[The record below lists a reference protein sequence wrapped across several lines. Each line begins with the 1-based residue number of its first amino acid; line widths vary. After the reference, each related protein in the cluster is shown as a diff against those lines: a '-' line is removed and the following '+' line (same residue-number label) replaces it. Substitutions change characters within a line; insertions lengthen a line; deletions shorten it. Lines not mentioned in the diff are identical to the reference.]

1 MPTAICFKCGREKSG
16 PFLACTDCGVSPS
29 AEDELVRS
37 VLLSDRVS
45 SAAQLAHF
53 AHEVRH
59 HLKLSAPDSLIAKAR
74 AALASMGTRPAAARS
89 TTEATARTSRDGASR
104 SVTPG
109 TGTSASRPAP
119 TVGMRQRSVKA
130 TVLHESPFAVLSA
143 SPRDDRRRI
152 VDLAEEKAL
161 EIDHAKCQKARSD
174 LTNPRTRLSA
184 EVAWLPG
191 VSPRRAQTVTH
202 ALLTDPMAARAEVGL
217 PALAHCNL
225 MAAAFE
231 AVDAQDAPQELAEFI
246 LEMALR
252 VDELDPD
259 EILQAVNEDRAVS
272 GFPEVRGTDQVESEL
287 AERKRYFRNAIKDAL
302 NRLTPGA
309 LVDAM
314 TLTVDRATKGGM
326 EHAPELIDE
335 IVDSYAV
342 ETQSFLTKEAEN
354 VEKLIGAVRDS
365 AKAGE
370 ATVRPLID
378 RLDGVIRNWDKVAQP
393 LQLSFKARGLDH
405 DASRDLAYKVR
416 SLAVDLFNEH
426 DLLKQ
431 SQRLTTLLKDV
442 FSEIPDVVDR
452 VEEDAKA
459 LSDIAQRR
467 NESALIDPIRKL
479 CEDISKSADRNP
491 SLAQHEGQRLLDEG
505 GELLKSAPLKAT
517 SPTYQEAR
525 TLMAVTLLHCAVSY
539 GNETSKW
546 APCVTLLE
554 KALELASDNK
564 LRQKLREN
572 LATVQSN
579 LNSLGDL
586 EPISS
591 APSLSSINGIGFT
604 LYGSTDKN
612 PSNGS
617 YMATYY
623 FIFFAVPIF
632 PIARYR
638 VIPTGGGYRFLGK
651 GPLRAF
657 DKWHIAISLGL
668 IGWMIM
674 NW

>member
-1 MPTAICFKCGREKSG
+1 MTIAICFDCGREKSG
-16 PFLACTDCGVSPS
+16 PFNVCPECGVSPS
-29 AEDELVRS
+29 EDEELVRS

-45 SAAQLAHF
+45 SAAQLTHF

-74 AALASMGTRPAAARS
+74 AALASTGPRPTAPRSSTESPVRNSRESPAR
-89 TTEATARTSRDGASR
+89 A
-104 SVTPG
+104 VTPG
-109 TGTSASRPAP
+109 PGSPASR
-119 TVGMRQRSVKA
+119 TTTTGVKRQRSIKG

-143 SPRDDRRRI
+143 SPRDDRKRI

-191 VSPRRAQTVTH
+191 VSPRRAQTVTQ

-231 AVDAQDAPQELAEFI
+231 AVDAQDAPQDLAEFI
-246 LEMALR
+246 QEMALR
-252 VDELDPD
+252 VDELDA
-259 EILQAVNEDRAVS
+259 EEVLKAVNEDRAVS
-272 GFPEVRGTDQVESEL
+272 GFPEVRGTDQIESEL

-309 LVDAM
+309 LVEAM
-314 TLTVDRATKGGM
+314 TLTVDRATKGGT

-342 ETQSFLTKEAEN
+342 ETQSFLMKEAEN
-354 VEKLIGAVRDS
+354 VEKLIGAVRVS

-442 FSEIPDVVDR
+442 FNEIPDVVDR

-479 CEDISKSADRNP
+479 CEEISKSADSNP

-517 SPTYQEAR
+517 SPTYQEAQN
-525 TLMAVTLLHCAVSY
+525 LMAVTLLHCAVSY

-554 KALELASDNK
+554 KALDLATDNK

>member
-1 MPTAICFKCGREKSG
+1 MPQSEM
-16 PFLACTDCGVSPS
+16 D
-29 AEDELVRS
+29 LVRS
-37 VLLSDRVS
+37 LALSDRFS
-45 SAAQLAHF
+45 TDAQLAHF
-53 AHEVRH
+53 AHEIRN
-59 HLKLSAPDSLIAKAR
+59 HLKLSAPESLFAR
-74 AALASMGTRPAAARS
+74 ARSELQTHKRGWTGGPTTGRDPVQVRTEQTTHGRVPGAKSAPRGTISSPSKTLRKELS
-89 TTEATARTSRDGASR
+89 TT
-104 SVTPG
+104 P
-109 TGTSASRPAP
+109 
-119 TVGMRQRSVKA
+119 
-130 TVLHESPFAVLSA
+130 LHNNPFALLGA
-143 SPRDDRRRI
+143 TPRDDRRKL
-152 VDLAEEKAL
+152 VELAEEKTL
-161 EIDHAKCQKARSD
+161 EMDHAKCQKARSD

-191 VSPRRAQTVTH
+191 VSPRRSQTLTQ

-231 AVDAQDAPQELAEFI
+231 AVDAQDAPEELAEFI

-252 VDELDPD
+252 VDELDAED
-259 EILQAVNEDRAVS
+259 ILQAVNEDRAVS
-272 GFPEVRGTDQVESEL
+272 GFPEVRGTDQIESEL

-309 LVDAM
+309 LVEAM
-314 TLTVDRATKGGM
+314 TLTVDRATKGGT

-370 ATVRPLID
+370 VTVRPLID

-452 VEEDAKA
+452 VEDDAKA

-491 SLAQHEGQRLLDEG
+491 SLAHHEGQRLLDEG

-525 TLMAVTLLHCAVSY
+525 NVMAVTLLHCAVSY

-554 KALELASDNK
+554 KALELATDNK

>member
-1 MPTAICFKCGREKSG
+1 MPTAICFNCGREKSG
-16 PFLACTDCGVSPS
+16 PFHACTECGVSPS
-29 AEDELVRS
+29 ADDELVRS
-37 VLLSDRVS
+37 VLLSDRIS
-45 SAAQLAHF
+45 SAAQLVHF

-74 AALASMGTRPAAARS
+74 AALATMGTRPAAVRS
-89 TTEATARTSRDGASR
+89 STEAPARTSREGPSR

-109 TGTSASRPAP
+109 TGTSASRTAP
-119 TVGMRQRSVKA
+119 TVGKRQRSVKG

-191 VSPRRAQTVTH
+191 VSPRRAQTVTQ
-202 ALLTDPMAARAEVGL
+202 ALLTDPMAARSEVGL

-252 VDELDPD
+252 VDELDPE

-309 LVDAM
+309 LVEAM
-314 TLTVDRATKGGM
+314 TLTVDRATKGGT

-354 VEKLIGAVRDS
+354 VEKLIGAVRES

-416 SLAVDLFNEH
+416 SVAVDLFNEH

-491 SLAQHEGQRLLDEG
+491 SLAHHEGQRLLDEG

-525 TLMAVTLLHCAVSY
+525 NLMAVTLLHCAVSY

-554 KALELASDNK
+554 KALELATDNK

-651 GPLRAF
+651 RPLRAF

>member
-1 MPTAICFKCGREKSG
+1 M
-16 PFLACTDCGVSPS
+16 
-29 AEDELVRS
+29 RS
-37 VLLSDRVS
+37 VLLSDQVS
-45 SAAQLAHF
+45 SAAQLTHF

-74 AALASMGTRPAAARS
+74 AALASMGPRPTAPRRS
-89 TTEATARTSRDGASR
+89 TEAPVRTSRESPGR
-104 SVTPG
+104 TVTPG
-109 TGTSASRPAP
+109 AGSSASRTGSTA
-119 TVGMRQRSVKA
+119 GNRQRSVKG

-143 SPRDDRRRI
+143 SPRDDRKRI

-191 VSPRRAQTVTH
+191 VSPKRAQTLTQ
-202 ALLTDPMAARAEVGL
+202 ALLTDPMGARAEGGL

-231 AVDAQDAPQELAEFI
+231 AVDAQDAPEELAVFI

-252 VDELDPD
+252 VDELDPE

-272 GFPEVRGTDQVESEL
+272 GFPKVRATDQVESEL
-287 AERKRYFRNAIKDAL
+287 AERKRYFRNTITDAL

-309 LVDAM
+309 LVNAM
-314 TLTVDRATKGGM
+314 TLTVDRATEGGTK
-326 EHAPELIDE
+326 HAPELVDE

-354 VEKLIGAVRDS
+354 VEKLISAVRES
-365 AKAGE
+365 AKTGE
-370 ATVRPLID
+370 AAVRPLID

-405 DASRDLAYKVR
+405 DTSRDLAYKVR

-431 SQRLTTLLKDV
+431 SQRLTTLLKEV

-459 LSDIAQRR
+459 LSGIAHRR

-491 SLAQHEGQRLLDEG
+491 SLAHHEGQRLLDEG
-505 GELLKSAPLKAT
+505 GGLLRSAPLKAT

-525 TLMAVTLLHCAVSY
+525 NLMAGTLLHCAVSY

-554 KALELASDNK
+554 KALELASDNR

-572 LATVQSN
+572 LATVQAN

-591 APSLSSINGIGFT
+591 APSLYSINGIGFT

-623 FIFFAVPIF
+623 FVFLFVPIF

-657 DKWHIAISLGL
+657 DRWHIAISLGL

>member
-1 MPTAICFKCGREKSG
+1 
-16 PFLACTDCGVSPS
+16 
-29 AEDELVRS
+29 VRS
-37 VLLSDRVS
+37 VLLSDQVS
-45 SAAQLAHF
+45 SAAQLTHF

-74 AALASMGTRPAAARS
+74 AALASMGPRPTAPRRS
-89 TTEATARTSRDGASR
+89 TEAPVRTSRESPTR
-104 SVTPG
+104 TVTPG
-109 TGTSASRPAP
+109 AGSSASRTGSTA
-119 TVGMRQRSVKA
+119 GNRQRSVKG

-143 SPRDDRRRI
+143 SPRDDRKRI

-191 VSPRRAQTVTH
+191 VSPKRAQTLTQ
-202 ALLTDPMAARAEVGL
+202 ALLTDPMGARAEGGL

-231 AVDAQDAPQELAEFI
+231 AVDAQDAPEELAAFI

-252 VDELDPD
+252 VDELDPE

-272 GFPEVRGTDQVESEL
+272 GFPEVRATDQVESEL

-309 LVDAM
+309 LVEAM
-314 TLTVDRATKGGM
+314 TLTVDRATEGGT

-354 VEKLIGAVRDS
+354 VEKLIGAVRES

-405 DASRDLAYKVR
+405 DASRNLAYKVR
-416 SLAVDLFNEH
+416 SVAVDLFNEH

-431 SQRLTTLLKDV
+431 SQRLTALLKDV

-491 SLAQHEGQRLLDEG
+491 SLAHHEGQRLLDEG

-525 TLMAVTLLHCAVSY
+525 NLMAVTLLHCAVSY

>member
-1 MPTAICFKCGREKSG
+1 MTAICFKCGREKSE
-16 PFLACTDCGVSPS
+16 PLHACGECGVSPS
-29 AEDELVRS
+29 KDDELVRS
-37 VLLSDRVS
+37 LLLSDRVS
-45 SAAQLAHF
+45 SAAQLTHF

-59 HLKLSAPDSLIAKAR
+59 RLKLSAPDSLIVKAR
-74 AALASMGTRPAAARS
+74 AALASMGTRPAASRS
-89 TTEATARTSRDGASR
+89 STEAPARTSREGPSR

-109 TGTSASRPAP
+109 TGTSASRTAP
-119 TVGMRQRSVKA
+119 TVGKRQRSVKG
-130 TVLHESPFAVLSA
+130 TVLHECPFAVLSA
-143 SPRDDRRRI
+143 SPRDDRKRI
-152 VDLAEEKAL
+152 VELAEEKAL

-191 VSPRRAQTVTH
+191 VSPRRAQTLTQ
-202 ALLTDPMAARAEVGL
+202 ALLADPMAARAEVGL
-217 PALAHCNL
+217 PVLAHCNL
-225 MAAAFE
+225 LAAAFE
-231 AVDAQDAPQELAEFI
+231 AVDAQDAPEELAEFI

-252 VDELDPD
+252 VDELDPE
-259 EILQAVNEDRAVS
+259 EILQAVNEDRSVS
-272 GFPEVRGTDQVESEL
+272 GFPEVRGTNQVESEL

-302 NRLTPGA
+302 NRLPPSA
-309 LVDAM
+309 LVEAM
-314 TLTVDRATKGGM
+314 TLTVDRATEGGT

-354 VEKLIGAVRDS
+354 VEKLIGAVRES
-365 AKAGE
+365 ANAGE
-370 ATVRPLID
+370 ATIRPLID

-405 DASRDLAYKVR
+405 DPSRDLAYKVR

-431 SQRLTTLLKDV
+431 SQRLNALLKEV
-442 FSEIPDVVDR
+442 FSEIPAIVDR

-467 NESALIDPIRKL
+467 NELALIDPIRKL

-491 SLAQHEGQRLLDEG
+491 SLAHHEGQRLLDEG
-505 GELLKSAPLKAT
+505 GDLLKSAPLKAT

-525 TLMAVTLLHCAVSY
+525 NLMAVTLLHCAVSY

-579 LNSLGDL
+579 LNSLGDV

-623 FIFFAVPIF
+623 FIFFFVPIF

-651 GPLRAF
+651 GPLRTF
-657 DKWHIAISLGL
+657 DKFHIAITIGL
-668 IGWMIM
+668 LVLVFAQG
-674 NW
+674 

>member
-1 MPTAICFKCGREKSG
+1 MPTAICFNCGRAKSG
-16 PFLACTDCGVSPS
+16 PFHACPECGISPS
-29 AEDELVRS
+29 ADDELARS
-37 VLLSDRVS
+37 VLLSDRIS

-59 HLKLSAPDSLIAKAR
+59 HLKVSAPDSLIAKAH
-74 AALASMGTRPAAARS
+74 AALASMSTRPVAS
-89 TTEATARTSRDGASR
+89 WSSTEASTRTLREGPLR
-104 SVTPG
+104 TVTPG
-109 TGTSASRPAP
+109 TVTSAGRTAS
-119 TVGMRQRSVKA
+119 TVGKRERSVKA
-130 TVLHESPFAVLSA
+130 CALHESPFAVLSA
-143 SPRDDRRRI
+143 SPRDDRKRI
-152 VDLAEEKAL
+152 VELAEEKAL
-161 EIDHAKCQKARSD
+161 EIDHAKCQKSRSD

-184 EVAWLPG
+184 ELAWLPG
-191 VSPRRAQTVTH
+191 VSPKRAQTLTQ
-202 ALLTDPMAARAEVGL
+202 ALLADPMAARAEVGL

-231 AVDAQDAPQELAEFI
+231 TVDAQDAPDDLAEFI

-252 VDELDPD
+252 VDELDPE

-272 GFPEVRGTDQVESEL
+272 GFPEVRGTDQVQSEL
-287 AERKRYFRNAIKDAL
+287 AERKRHFRNAIKDAL
-302 NRLTPGA
+302 NRLPPGA
-309 LVDAM
+309 LVETM
-314 TLTVDRATKGGM
+314 TLAVDHATEGGM
-326 EHAPELIDE
+326 QHAPELIDE

-342 ETQSFLTKEAEN
+342 ETQTFLTKEAEN
-354 VEKLIGAVRDS
+354 VEKLIGAVRES

-370 ATVRPLID
+370 ARVRPLID
-378 RLDGVIRNWDKVAQP
+378 SLDAVIRNWDKVAQP

-405 DASRDLAYKVR
+405 DSSRDLAYKVR

-431 SQRLTTLLKDV
+431 SQRLNSLLKDV

-467 NESALIDPIRKL
+467 NESVLIEPIRKL
-479 CEDISKSADRNP
+479 CENISKSADRNP
-491 SLAQHEGQRLLDEG
+491 SIAHHEAHRLLDEG
-505 GELLKSAPLKAT
+505 GDLLKSAPLKAT

-525 TLMAVTLLHCAVSY
+525 NLMAATLLHCAVSY

-546 APCVTLLE
+546 AQCVALLE
-554 KALELASDNK
+554 KAVELASDNK

-572 LATVQSN
+572 LSTVQSN
-579 LNSLGDL
+579 LKSLGDL
-586 EPISS
+586 DPISS

-623 FIFFAVPIF
+623 FVFFFIPIF

-651 GPLRAF
+651 GPLRPF
-657 DKWHIAISLGL
+657 DKWHIAFALGA
-668 IGWMIM
+668 IGLTIM

>member
-1 MPTAICFKCGREKSG
+1 MTAICFNCGREKSE
-16 PFLACTDCGVSPS
+16 PFHACGECGASPS
-29 AEDELVRS
+29 KDEELVRS
-37 VLLSDRVS
+37 LLLSDRVS
-45 SAAQLAHF
+45 SAAQLTHF

-59 HLKLSAPDSLIAKAR
+59 HLKLSAPDSLIVKAR
-74 AALASMGTRPAAARS
+74 VALASMGTRPAASRS
-89 TTEATARTSRDGASR
+89 STEAPAKTSREGPSR

-109 TGTSASRPAP
+109 TGTSASRTAP
-119 TVGMRQRSVKA
+119 TAGKRQGTVKG
-130 TVLHESPFAVLSA
+130 TVLHECPFAVLSA
-143 SPRDDRRRI
+143 SPRDDRKRI
-152 VDLAEEKAL
+152 VELAEEKAL

-174 LTNPRTRLSA
+174 LTNPRTRLGA

-191 VSPRRAQTVTH
+191 VSPRRAQTLTQ
-202 ALLTDPMAARAEVGL
+202 ALLADPMAARAEVGL
-217 PALAHCNL
+217 PVLAHCNL

-231 AVDAQDAPQELAEFI
+231 AVDARDAPEELAEFI

-252 VDELDPD
+252 VDELDPE
-259 EILQAVNEDRAVS
+259 EILQAVNEDRSVS

-302 NRLTPGA
+302 NRLPPGA
-309 LVDAM
+309 LVEAM
-314 TLTVDRATKGGM
+314 TLTVDRATEGGT

-354 VEKLIGAVRDS
+354 VEKLIGAIRES
-365 AKAGE
+365 ANAGE

-405 DASRDLAYKVR
+405 DSSRDLAYKVR

-431 SQRLTTLLKDV
+431 SQRLNALLRDV
-442 FSEIPDVVDR
+442 FSEIPAIVDR

-467 NESALIDPIRKL
+467 NESALIAPIRKL

-491 SLAQHEGQRLLDEG
+491 SLAHHEGQRLLDEG
-505 GELLKSAPLKAT
+505 GDLLKSAPLKVT

-525 TLMAVTLLHCAVSY
+525 NLMAVTLLHCAVSY

-579 LNSLGDL
+579 LNSLGDV

-623 FIFFAVPIF
+623 FIFFFVPIF

-651 GPLRAF
+651 GPLRTF
-657 DKWHIAISLGL
+657 EKFHIAITIGL
-668 IGWMIM
+668 LVLAFAQG
-674 NW
+674 

>member
-1 MPTAICFKCGREKSG
+1 MT
-16 PFLACTDCGVSPS
+16 
-29 AEDELVRS
+29 
-37 VLLSDRVS
+37 
-45 SAAQLAHF
+45 Q
-53 AHEVRH
+53 
-59 HLKLSAPDSLIAKAR
+59 
-74 AALASMGTRPAAARS
+74 
-89 TTEATARTSRDGASR
+89 
-104 SVTPG
+104 
-109 TGTSASRPAP
+109 
-119 TVGMRQRSVKA
+119 
-130 TVLHESPFAVLSA
+130 
-143 SPRDDRRRI
+143 
-152 VDLAEEKAL
+152 
-161 EIDHAKCQKARSD
+161 
-174 LTNPRTRLSA
+174 
-184 EVAWLPG
+184 
-191 VSPRRAQTVTH
+191 

-309 LVDAM
+309 LVEAM
-314 TLTVDRATKGGM
+314 TLTVDRATEGGT

-354 VEKLIGAVRDS
+354 VEKLIGAVRES

-393 LQLSFKARGLDH
+393 LQVSFKARGLDH
-405 DASRDLAYKVR
+405 DASRNLAYKVR

-431 SQRLTTLLKDV
+431 SQRLTALLKDV

-467 NESALIDPIRKL
+467 DESALIDPIRKL

-491 SLAQHEGQRLLDEG
+491 SLAHHEGQRLLDEG
-505 GELLKSAPLKAT
+505 GDLLKLAPLKAT

-525 TLMAVTLLHCAVSY
+525 NLMAVTLLHCAVSY

-554 KALELASDNK
+554 KALELASD
-564 LRQKLREN
+564 
-572 LATVQSN
+572 
-579 LNSLGDL
+579 
-586 EPISS
+586 
-591 APSLSSINGIGFT
+591 
-604 LYGSTDKN
+604 
-612 PSNGS
+612 
-617 YMATYY
+617 
-623 FIFFAVPIF
+623 
-632 PIARYR
+632 
-638 VIPTGGGYRFLGK
+638 
-651 GPLRAF
+651 
-657 DKWHIAISLGL
+657 
-668 IGWMIM
+668 
-674 NW
+674 

>member
-1 MPTAICFKCGREKSG
+1 M
-16 PFLACTDCGVSPS
+16 
-29 AEDELVRS
+29 RS

-45 SAAQLAHF
+45 SAAQLVHF

-74 AALASMGTRPAAARS
+74 ATLASMGPRPAAPRS
-89 TTEATARTSRDGASR
+89 STETPVRNSGQSPART
-104 SVTPG
+104 VTPG
-109 TGTSASRPAP
+109 KGSPANRTTSTS
-119 TVGMRQRSVKA
+119 VKRQRSVKG

-143 SPRDDRRRI
+143 SPRDDRKRI

-191 VSPRRAQTVTH
+191 VSPRRAQTLTQ

-217 PALAHCNL
+217 PVLAHCNL

-231 AVDAQDAPQELAEFI
+231 AVDAQDAPEELAEFI

-252 VDELDPD
+252 VDELDPE
-259 EILQAVNEDRAVS
+259 EILQAVNEDRSVS

-302 NRLTPGA
+302 NRLPPGA
-309 LVDAM
+309 LVEAM
-314 TLTVDRATKGGM
+314 TLTVDRATEGGA

-354 VEKLIGAVRDS
+354 VEKLIGAVRES
-365 AKAGE
+365 ANAGE

-405 DASRDLAYKVR
+405 DSSRDLAYKVR

-431 SQRLTTLLKDV
+431 SQRLNALLKDV
-442 FSEIPDVVDR
+442 FSEIPDIVDR

-467 NESALIDPIRKL
+467 NESALIAPIRKL

-491 SLAQHEGQRLLDEG
+491 SLAHHEGQRLLDEG
-505 GELLKSAPLKAT
+505 GDLLKSAPLKAT
-517 SPTYQEAR
+517 SPTYQEAGN
-525 TLMAVTLLHCAVSY
+525 LMAVTLLHCAVSY

-579 LNSLGDL
+579 LNSLGDV

-623 FIFFAVPIF
+623 FIFFFVPVF

-651 GPLRAF
+651 GPLRTF
-657 DKWHIAISLGL
+657 DKFHIAITIGL
-668 IGWMIM
+668 LVLVFTQG
-674 NW
+674 

>member
-1 MPTAICFKCGREKSG
+1 M
-16 PFLACTDCGVSPS
+16 
-29 AEDELVRS
+29 
-37 VLLSDRVS
+37 
-45 SAAQLAHF
+45 
-53 AHEVRH
+53 RH
-59 HLKLSAPDSLIAKAR
+59 HLKLSAPDSLIVKAR
-74 AALASMGTRPAAARS
+74 AALASMGTRPAASRS
-89 TTEATARTSRDGASR
+89 STEAPAGTSREGPSR

-109 TGTSASRPAP
+109 TGTSASRTAP
-119 TVGMRQRSVKA
+119 TVGKRQRSVKG
-130 TVLHESPFAVLSA
+130 TVLHECPFAVLSA
-143 SPRDDRRRI
+143 SPRDDRKRI
-152 VDLAEEKAL
+152 VELAEEKAL

-191 VSPRRAQTVTH
+191 VSPRRAQTLSQ

-231 AVDAQDAPQELAEFI
+231 AVDAQDAPDELAEFI

-252 VDELDPD
+252 VDELDPE

-272 GFPEVRGTDQVESEL
+272 GFPEVRGADQVESEL

-302 NRLTPGA
+302 NRLPPGA
-309 LVDAM
+309 LVEAM
-314 TLTVDRATKGGM
+314 TLTVDRATEAGT

-342 ETQSFLTKEAEN
+342 ETQSFLMKEAEN
-354 VEKLIGAVRDS
+354 VEKLIGAVRES
-365 AKAGE
+365 ANAGE

-378 RLDGVIRNWDKVAQP
+378 RLSGVIRNWDKVAQP

-405 DASRDLAYKVR
+405 DSSRDLAYKVR

-431 SQRLTTLLKDV
+431 SQRLNALLKDV
-442 FSEIPDVVDR
+442 FSELPDVVDR

-479 CEDISKSADRNP
+479 CEDISKSADRNA
-491 SLAQHEGQRLLDEG
+491 SLAHHEGQRLLDEG
-505 GELLKSAPLKAT
+505 GALLKSAPLKAT

-525 TLMAVTLLHCAVSY
+525 NLMAVTLLHCAVSY

-554 KALELASDNK
+554 KALELAADNK

-579 LNSLGDL
+579 LNSLGDV
-586 EPISS
+586 EPIAS

-623 FIFFAVPIF
+623 FIFFFVPIF

-651 GPLRAF
+651 GPLRTF
-657 DKWHIAISLGL
+657 DKFHIAITIGL
-668 IGWMIM
+668 LILVFAQG
-674 NW
+674 

>member
-1 MPTAICFKCGREKSG
+1 MRAICVNCGSIKQEPVAKCAECG
-16 PFLACTDCGVSPS
+16 FLPQS
-29 AEDELVRS
+29 EMELVRS
-37 VLLSDRVS
+37 LALSDGFS
-45 SAAQLAHF
+45 TDAQLAHF
-53 AHEVRH
+53 AHEIRN
-59 HLKLSAPDSLIAKAR
+59 HLKLSAPESLFAR
-74 AALASMGTRPAAARS
+74 ARSELRSHKPVSIGDSPTGHSPVQESPERTSHARVSSDKSVTKGTSSAPSKTLRKELS
-89 TTEATARTSRDGASR
+89 TT
-104 SVTPG
+104 P
-109 TGTSASRPAP
+109 
-119 TVGMRQRSVKA
+119 
-130 TVLHESPFAVLSA
+130 LHNNPFALLGA
-143 SPRDDRRRI
+143 TPRDDRRKL
-152 VDLAEEKAL
+152 VELAEEKSL
-161 EIDHAKCQKARSD
+161 ELDHAKCQKARSD
-174 LTNPRTRLSA
+174 LTNPRSRLSA

-191 VSPRRAQTVTH
+191 VSPRRTQALTQT
-202 ALLTDPMAARAEVGL
+202 LLTDPMAARGEVGL

-231 AVDAQDAPQELAEFI
+231 AVDAQDAPEDLAEFI
-246 LEMALR
+246 LEIALR
-252 VDELDPD
+252 VDELDPED
-259 EILQAVNEDRAVS
+259 ILQAINEDRAVS
-272 GFPEVRGTDQVESEL
+272 GFPEARGTDQVESEL

-302 NRLTPGA
+302 NRLTSGA
-309 LVDAM
+309 LVEAM
-314 TLTVDRATKGGM
+314 TITVDRATEGGT

-342 ETQSFLTKEAEN
+342 ETQSFLTQEAEN
-354 VEKLIGAVRDS
+354 VGKLIGAVRDS

-370 ATVRPLID
+370 ATVQPLID

-431 SQRLTTLLKDV
+431 AQRLTVLLKDV

-479 CEDISKSADRNP
+479 CEVISNSADRNP
-491 SLAQHEGQRLLDEG
+491 SIAHHEGQRLIDEG

-525 TLMAVTLLHCAVSY
+525 NLMAVTLLHCAVSY

-546 APCVTLLE
+546 APCVTLIE

-579 LNSLGDL
+579 LSSLGDL
-586 EPISS
+586 VPISS
-591 APSLSSINGIGFT
+591 APSLSTINGIGFT

-623 FIFFAVPIF
+623 FVFFFVPIF

-651 GPLRAF
+651 GSLRSF

-668 IGWMIM
+668 IGWTIM

>member
-1 MPTAICFKCGREKSG
+1 M
-16 PFLACTDCGVSPS
+16 
-29 AEDELVRS
+29 
-37 VLLSDRVS
+37 
-45 SAAQLAHF
+45 Q
-53 AHEVRH
+53 
-59 HLKLSAPDSLIAKAR
+59 
-74 AALASMGTRPAAARS
+74 
-89 TTEATARTSRDGASR
+89 
-104 SVTPG
+104 
-109 TGTSASRPAP
+109 
-119 TVGMRQRSVKA
+119 
-130 TVLHESPFAVLSA
+130 ESPFALLAA

-191 VSPRRAQTVTH
+191 VSPRRAHALTQ

-231 AVDAQDAPQELAEFI
+231 AVDAQDRPGEIAQFI
-246 LEMALR
+246 QEMALR
-252 VDELDPD
+252 VDELDA
-259 EILQAVNEDRAVS
+259 EEVLQAVNEDRAVS

-302 NRLTPGA
+302 NRLQPDA
-309 LVDAM
+309 LVQSM
-314 TLTVDRATKGGM
+314 TLTVDRATNGGA

-342 ETQSFLTKEAEN
+342 ETQSFLQKEAEN
-354 VEKLIGAVRDS
+354 VEKLISAMRES

-370 ATVRPLID
+370 GAVRPLID
-378 RLDGVIRNWDKVAQP
+378 CLNGVIRNWDKVAQP
-393 LQLSFKARGLDH
+393 LQVSFKARGMDH

-431 SQRLTTLLKDV
+431 SQRLTSLLKEV
-442 FSEIPDVVDR
+442 FSEIPDIVDR
-452 VEEDAKA
+452 VEEDAQA
-459 LSDIAQRR
+459 LNDIAQRR
-467 NESALIDPIRKL
+467 NESTLIDPIRKL
-479 CEDISKSADRNP
+479 CESISASVDRNP
-491 SLAQHEGQRLLDEG
+491 SLAHHEGQRVLEEG
-505 GELLKSAPLKAT
+505 GAILKAT
-517 SPTYQEAR
+517 LIKTSSPTYQEAQNQ
-525 TLMAVTLLHCAVSY
+525 MAVTLLHCAVSY

-546 APCVTLLE
+546 APCMTLLQ

-572 LATVQSN
+572 LATVQGN

-586 EPISS
+586 KPVSS
-591 APSLSSINGIGFT
+591 APELSSINGIGFT
-604 LYGSTDKN
+604 LYGSTDQN
-612 PSNGS
+612 PFNGS
-617 YMATYY
+617 YMVTYY
-623 FIFFAVPIF
+623 FVFFFVPIF

-638 VIPTGGGYRFLGK
+638 VIPTGGGYLFLGK
-651 GPLRAF
+651 GPLRVF
-657 DKWHIAISLGL
+657 DKWHIAISLCL
-668 IGWMIM
+668 ICWIIM
-674 NW
+674 NWWRMLR

>member
-1 MPTAICFKCGREKSG
+1 MPTAICFNCGQEKSG
-16 PFLACTDCGVSPS
+16 PFHACTECGVSPS

-45 SAAQLAHF
+45 SAAQLTHF

-74 AALASMGTRPAAARS
+74 ATLASMATRPAAARS
-89 TTEATARTSRDGASR
+89 TTEATARTSRDGPSR

-109 TGTSASRPAP
+109 TGTSASRAAP
-119 TVGMRQRSVKA
+119 TLGKRQRSVKG

-191 VSPRRAQTVTH
+191 VSPRRAQTVTQ

-272 GFPEVRGTDQVESEL
+272 GFPEVRGTEQVESEL

-309 LVDAM
+309 LVEAM
-314 TLTVDRATKGGM
+314 TLTVDRATRGGT

-525 TLMAVTLLHCAVSY
+525 NLMAVTLLHCAVSY

-651 GPLRAF
+651 GPLRAS